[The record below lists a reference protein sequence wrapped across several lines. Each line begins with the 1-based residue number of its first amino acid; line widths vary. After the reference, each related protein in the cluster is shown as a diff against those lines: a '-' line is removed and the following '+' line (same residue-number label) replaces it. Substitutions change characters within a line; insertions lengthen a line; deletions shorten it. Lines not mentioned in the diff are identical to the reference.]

1 MKKTLLLLA
10 ALACTGAI
18 AQEKE
23 IWACQQLEGT
33 MLRWG
38 SNGWEQYRVTPE
50 PLLLTVN
57 GANSSVKRGDSEIR
71 LQCSPLESF
80 EERTSCVTSIGG
92 DYFLLDPE
100 TGKMGKSRLSGAINN
115 AYSVTAQIY
124 NCTKF

>member
-1 MKKTLLLLA
+1 MNKSLLLLA

-33 MLRWG
+33 MLYWEDG
-38 SNGWEQYRVTPE
+38 SWEQYTVTPE

-57 GANSSVKRGDSEIR
+57 GANSSVKKGDDGVR

-80 EERTSCVTSIGG
+80 EERISCISSSGG
-92 DYFLLDPE
+92 EYFLLDPE
-100 TGKMGKSRLSGAINN
+100 TGKMGKSRLSGAINK
-115 AYSVTAQIY
+115 AYSVSAQIY